1 MIPILFIF
9 DDKNFLMSNLI
20 NYQLSN
26 IDKVSTQ
33 IIENAKDN
41 KIWLFFGEMG
51 AGKTTLIKSI
61 CKNLGVSEEINSPT
75 FSIVNEYKTTN
86 GKTIY
91 HFDFYRIKSIEEVY
105 DMGIEDYFK
114 TNNICLIEWPNKI
127 DEILN
132 DEITYKIEINMVEE
146 NRFIKIN

>member
-41 KIWLFFGEMG
+41 KIWLFLGEMG

-114 TNNICLIEWPNKI
+114 TNKICLIEWPNKI

>member
-20 NYQLSN
+20 NYQLSK

-75 FSIVNEYKTTN
+75 FSIVNEYKTIN

-91 HFDFYRIKSIEEVY
+91 HFDFYRVKSIEEVY

>member
-20 NYQLSN
+20 NYKLSN

>member
-91 HFDFYRIKSIEEVY
+91 HFDFYRVKSIEEVY

>member
-1 MIPILFIF
+1 
-9 DDKNFLMSNLI
+9 
-20 NYQLSN
+20 
-26 IDKVSTQ
+26 
-33 IIENAKDN
+33 
-41 KIWLFFGEMG
+41 
-51 AGKTTLIKSI
+51 LIKSI

-86 GKTIY
+86 GNTIY
-91 HFDFYRIKSIEEVY
+91 HFDFYRVKSIEEVY

-132 DEITYKIEINMVEE
+132 DEITYKIEINTVEE